1 MKEESNTLPAFIV
14 MIKKSLSLSLLCA
27 TLLLAT
33 PTLQAQS
40 IIPPALNLLP
50 NSSFQQNPPGHK
62 GAPTGWTWEG
72 PVEIATLS
80 NEKPL
85 STFGPS
91 LHLNYQGVERSR
103 SVWHLWSDFIP
114 IDARRSYQQSA
125 WIKTDGPHEGYGAS
139 FGRRYFDADK
149 KLIPFPAHQNYLVK
163 NVAPLTWQ
171 HFSQVL
177 VPQRDSSKSEYA
189 VDEIPAN
196 ARYVRVSLISAY
208 YPRQVWYND
217 VRFEP
222 YNPASAP
229 LSYGDN
235 KVASILPVP
244 ATQKIVIDGQADE
257 ALWQNA
263 GEWQSDFVRTVT
275 TEENISAPAGEN
287 QTRFKAAQDQ
297 ENVYFFIQSHHS
309 KPAEIK
315 ATTTSNNNIT
325 VFADDAV
332 EIFLDA
338 TGDRR
343 LAYHV
348 GINAAGAHYEEW
360 QSRTVALGL
369 RVSSQRTPRG
379 WQTEVAIPRQKLWQL
394 YNEAGSEMDPSLWNL
409 NITRHAPALGDHRY
423 TSWAYTGP
431 RGFANNAQLGFLL
444 LDSPR
449 AILQNKLPKTNRLL
463 QRLATQV
470 PEKTESAAMRSL
482 KADFTA
488 LQQGSERALQLIGSD
503 AALSTEDFVRLLLTD
518 RRAQSGARDSLD
530 KMQRLIVELPA
541 DRQTF
546 GYALYRTPL
555 FERPNPERIPAANEL
570 LSGLKLRVAKNESG
584 QGSFSIFTKVDLK
597 DVTINWSDLKG
608 PNGVVIAR
616 DAVDVRI
623 LETWGKEKQADI
635 LATDLRIPMQGWLA
649 NYAKQQR
656 FIPQVA
662 RDTSRKLWVNT
673 SPELAAAPG
682 TYTGTISIEPSGRPA
697 TTVPFELTVLP
708 FTLPE
713 TTRKVG
719 FYYHGVLKSENQPAP
734 GGPAFMFYNGLTTPQ
749 SWLAEFKAMRRAGF
763 NIVSI
768 PNYANGP
775 FDPGYTRQILTLAKQ
790 AGFDDVI
797 LLGSEHVITK
807 ALMKEP
813 EKLKTVR
820 EDLTVKLQ
828 TAYDIA
834 AELGIKRLYIYGFD
848 EPHTSEDHA
857 QNKVMAEMIEKVKG
871 RIAVAMIF
879 IPADTGLPR
888 EIDLPVMSWA
898 SSTSDPKVLD
908 QLTKLQRSG
917 QDVMYYS
924 NLTAS
929 HTALSRLTMGWYLY
943 KSGFAGNLPWAYYY
957 LARNWEPFTEE
968 YSIHTAYYVIPTL
981 DEPIP
986 TLKLEASIAGVTDLR
1001 YCELLEKL
1009 IVGSKDKAL
1018 SAKARKEFDAMLDQV
1033 ELLNSKGADS
1043 PNYTFSPE
1051 QMDANRARLQELT
1064 AELWQAQ

>member
-1 MKEESNTLPAFIV
+1 MTAKF
-14 MIKKSLSLSLLCA
+14 LSLSLLCSA
-27 TLLLAT
+27 LWLGS
-33 PTLQAQS
+33 PTVKAQEAAPS
-40 IIPPALNLLP
+40 PLNLLP

-62 GAPTGWTWEG
+62 GAPAGWTWEG

-85 STFGPS
+85 SAFGPS

-114 IDARRSYQQSA
+114 VDATRSYRQSA

-177 VPQRDSSKSEYA
+177 VPQRDTGKSEYA

-217 VRFEP
+217 VRFEA

-229 LSYGDN
+229 LEYGDN
-235 KVASILPVP
+235 KVASMLPV
-244 ATQKIVIDGQADE
+244 AASQKIVIDGQADE
-257 ALWQNA
+257 ALWQNS

-275 TEENISAPAGEN
+275 TPENISAPASEN
-287 QTRFKAAQDQ
+287 QTRFKVAQDA
-297 ENVYFFIQSHHS
+297 ENVYFFIQSHHA

-315 ATTTSNNNIT
+315 AITTNNNNIT

-338 TGDRR
+338 TGERR

-360 QSRTVALGL
+360 QSRSVALGL
-369 RVSSQRTPRG
+369 RVASQKTASG

-409 NITRHAPALGDHRY
+409 NITRHSPTLGDHRY

-449 AILQNKLPKTNRLL
+449 AILQSKLPRTSQLL
-463 QRLATQV
+463 QQLAAQL
-470 PEKTESAAMRSL
+470 PPKTDSAAMRAL
-482 KADFTA
+482 KNDFSA
-488 LQQGSERALQLIGSD
+488 MQQGNDRALQLIGSD
-503 AALSTEDFVRLLLTD
+503 AALSTEDFVRLLLTS
-518 RRAQSGARDSLD
+518 RRTQSGARDTLD

-541 DRQTF
+541 DRQAF

-570 LSGLKLRVAKNESG
+570 LSRLSLRVAKNEPG
-584 QGSFSIFTKVDLK
+584 QGSFSIFTKADLT
-597 DVTINWSDLKG
+597 DVKINWSELKSATG
-608 PNGVVIAR
+608 QVIGR

-623 LETWGKEKQADI
+623 LETWGKENQADI
-635 LATDLRIPMQGWLA
+635 LATDLRIPLQGWLSD
-649 NYAKQQR
+649 YASQQR
-656 FIPQVA
+656 FIPRVA
-662 RDTSRKLWVNT
+662 RDTSRKLWVNI
-673 SPELAAAPG
+673 SPQLNAAAG
-682 TYTGTISIEPSGRPA
+682 TYTGSITIEPNGRPA
-697 TTVPFELTVLP
+697 TTVPVELTVLP

-719 FYYHGVLKSENQPAP
+719 FYYHGVLQSENQPAP
-734 GGPAFMFYNGLTTPQ
+734 GGPSFMFYNGLTTPE

-775 FDPGYTRQILTLAKQ
+775 FNPAYTRQILTLAKQ

-807 ALMKEP
+807 SLMKEP

-879 IPADTGLPR
+879 IPMDTGLPR
-888 EIDLPVMSWA
+888 EIDLPIMSWA

-924 NLTAS
+924 NLTAN
-929 HTALSRLTMGWYLY
+929 HTPLSRLTMGWYLY
-943 KSGFAGNLPWAYYY
+943 KSGFAGNMPWAYYY

-968 YSIHTAYYVIPTL
+968 YSIHAAYYVIPTR

-1009 IVGSKDKAL
+1009 IAGSKDKAL
-1018 SAKARKEFDAMLDQV
+1018 GEKARKEFDAMLGQV

-1043 PNYTFSPE
+1043 PNYSFSPA

-1064 AELWQAQ
+1064 AELWLAQ